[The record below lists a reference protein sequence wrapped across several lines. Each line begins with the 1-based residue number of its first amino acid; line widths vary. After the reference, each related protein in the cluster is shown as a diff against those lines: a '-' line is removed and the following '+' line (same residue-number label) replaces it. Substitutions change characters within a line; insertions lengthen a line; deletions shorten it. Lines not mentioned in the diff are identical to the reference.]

1 MTKNRLKAIAAAS
14 AAASALFALTAP
26 SAQAAEIPKVLNG
39 FADSQALHITLRA
52 PSIPQLRAAMIAA
65 GLPVDALP
73 AVDVS
78 EPLVQTLTVAL
89 NHGGTNKSGASMHS
103 GGYAI
108 ALSGGDTEPTV
119 ETSCRAASCSGATAA
134 QSLAA
139 HRLDLPSS
147 LGYLDIAGAS
157 STSTT
162 HLSTSSKTAAIDVNV
177 SLESVLQN
185 QSLAAVSSALETLR
199 GQLNTTVVPALNG
212 AIDTVQTTVDDVA
225 ALAPLKAELDRII
238 TVDHVKPIPDLSKV
252 DLVTGRVLAG
262 AASLADETRDGTTGL
277 LARSGSEIVDLELLG
292 GWASIGSIK
301 VLAEAFANS
310 VKGAGGA
317 DANSRT
323 DIANVDLGGLLG
335 VHVSADDLIH
345 LTQSSTVKALA
356 RDTMKELGLNQDI
369 TDIEN
374 AIELVYDV
382 AGISIVK
389 LGNTEKVSPAGIL
402 AEATA
407 NSLLI
412 KIEPKLPNFTK
423 LQAGLAGG
431 HVPLLADSDYV
442 PTGLSLTVEL
452 PNASASVAA
461 TSVQSVCIGSC
472 VPVTGIGTPWIVAL
486 SMLALALLVKRF
498 ALAR

>member
-1 MTKNRLKAIAAAS
+1 MTKTRLKAIAAAS

-39 FADSQALHITLRA
+39 QAFSQALKVTLRV

-73 AVDVS
+73 ALDVQA
-78 EPLVQTLTVAL
+78 PLVHELEIAL
-89 NHGGTNKSGASMHS
+89 NHGEATKSGNIMKS
-103 GGYAI
+103 GGWATPI
-108 ALSGGDTEPTV
+108 RGGQEATKSQTFCNE
-119 ETSCRAASCSGATAA
+119 ASCSGADAA
-134 QSLAA
+134 QSIAA
-139 HRLDLPSS
+139 NRVDLPAE

-157 STSTT
+157 SVSAT
-162 HLSTSSKTAAIDVNV
+162 HLSTKQRTAAIDINV
-177 SLESVLQN
+177 TLESLLQN
-185 QSLAAVSSALETLR
+185 QALAAVAGALDTLR
-199 GQLNTTVVPALNG
+199 AQLNTTVVPALNG
-212 AIDTVQTTVDDVA
+212 AIDTVKGTIDDVA
-225 ALAPLKAELDRII
+225 ALQPLKAELDRII
-238 TVDHVKPIPDLSKV
+238 TVDHVRPIPDLSEV
-252 DLVTGRVLAG
+252 DLVTGRVLGG
-262 AASLADETRDGTTGL
+262 AADVADQARSAMTGL
-277 LARSGSEIVDLELLG
+277 HARSESEIIDLELLG
-292 GWASIGSIK
+292 GWASIGSVK
-301 VLAEAFANS
+301 VIADAYANS
-310 VKGAGGA
+310 VKGAAGA

-382 AGISIVK
+382 AGMSVVK
-389 LGNTEKVSPAGIL
+389 LTNEEQVSPAGIL
-402 AEATA
+402 AKASA

-431 HVPLLADSDYV
+431 HVPLLADSDYI
-442 PTGLSLTVEL
+442 PTGISLTVEL
-452 PNASASVAA
+452 PHATAVVTA

-486 SMLALALLVKRF
+486 SMLALAILVKRF